1 MLSGH
6 RSIRKHTHNQ
16 GKQRLSSFCHL
27 VVVTN
32 TIMSALTLGR
42 VFVSV
47 RSFIA
52 ESEQLREQ
60 WVDAMRDAI
69 GEALSNSE
77 VAERIWAEPSNSL
90 CADCGAP
97 KPEWAAINLCVVIC
111 KRCAGLCLCVWLWI
125 CVYKCFCVFL
135 VSF

>member
-1 MLSGH
+1 
-6 RSIRKHTHNQ
+6 
-16 GKQRLSSFCHL
+16 
-27 VVVTN
+27 
-32 TIMSALTLGR
+32 MSALTLGR
-42 VFVSV
+42 VFVFL

-69 GEALSNSE
+69 GEALSNRE

-97 KPEWAAINLCVVIC
+97 KPEWASINLCVVVC
-111 KRCAGLCLCVWLWI
+111 KRCAGLCVWI
-125 CVYKCFCVFL
+125 IVCFCCHVFVVCASMFIHL
-135 VSF
+135 AK